1 MPNIKQ
7 KSEVVYM
14 SDKELISSNQMIVSV
29 EELKEKGL
37 SLYKINQLVEQ
48 GFLRKLNK
56 KFYENTNFQ
65 GDESDFYY
73 AYAYV
78 PFGVIC
84 LMSAAVFYNLTTYI
98 PEGIDVAIQRKARV
112 STLPDWP
119 EIQLYYY
126 TDDRYELGIE
136 TIEDGSNRF
145 HIYNVEKTVVD
156 IVFYR
161 EKIGIEET
169 KEILINYLKRSNRNL
184 NQLIRYADQM
194 KCGDIMRHYLEVLV

>member
-1 MPNIKQ
+1 M
-7 KSEVVYM
+7 
-14 SDKELISSNQMIVSV
+14 
-29 EELKEKGL
+29 
-37 SLYKINQLVEQ
+37 
-48 GFLRKLNK
+48 
-56 KFYENTNFQ
+56 
-65 GDESDFYY
+65 
-73 AYAYV
+73 
-78 PFGVIC
+78 
-84 LMSAAVFYNLTTYI
+84 
-98 PEGIDVAIQRKARV
+98 AIQRKARV

-194 KCGDIMRHYLEVLV
+194 KCGDIMRNYLEVLV

>member
-1 MPNIKQ
+1 
-7 KSEVVYM
+7 M

-29 EELKEKGL
+29 DELKEKGF

-48 GFLRKLNK
+48 GLLRKLNK

-65 GDESDFYY
+65 GAESDFYY

-84 LMSAAVFYNLTTYI
+84 LMSAAVFYDLTTYR
-98 PEGIDVAIQRKARV
+98 PDGIDVAIQRKARV

-194 KCGDIMRHYLEVLV
+194 KCGDIMRNYLEVLVCCMLSR

>member
-1 MPNIKQ
+1 
-7 KSEVVYM
+7 M

-29 EELKEKGL
+29 DELKEKGF

-48 GFLRKLNK
+48 GLLRKLNK

-65 GDESDFYY
+65 GAESDFYY

-84 LMSAAVFYNLTTYI
+84 LMSAAVFYDLTTYG
-98 PEGIDVAIQRKARV
+98 PDGIDVAIQRKARV

-184 NQLIRYADQM
+184 NKLIRYADQM
-194 KCGDIMRHYLEVLV
+194 KCGDIMRNYLEVLV

>member
-1 MPNIKQ
+1 
-7 KSEVVYM
+7 M

-29 EELKEKGL
+29 DELKEKGF

-48 GFLRKLNK
+48 GLLRKLNK

-65 GDESDFYY
+65 GAESDFYY

-84 LMSAAVFYNLTTYI
+84 LMSAAVFYDLTTYR
-98 PEGIDVAIQRKARV
+98 PDRIDVAIQRKARV

-194 KCGDIMRHYLEVLV
+194 KCGDIMRNYLEVLV

>member
-1 MPNIKQ
+1 
-7 KSEVVYM
+7 M

-84 LMSAAVFYNLTTYI
+84 LMSAAVFYDLTTYR
-98 PEGIDVAIQRKARV
+98 PEGVQRKARV

-136 TIEDGSNRF
+136 TIEDGRNRF

-169 KEILINYLKRSNRNL
+169 KEILINYLKRNNRNL

>member
-1 MPNIKQ
+1 
-7 KSEVVYM
+7 M

-84 LMSAAVFYNLTTYI
+84 LMSAAVFYDLTTYR
-98 PEGIDVAIQRKARV
+98 PEGVDVAIQRKARV

-136 TIEDGSNRF
+136 TIEDGRNRF
-145 HIYNVEKTVVD
+145 HIYNVEKTVV
-156 IVFYR
+156 
-161 EKIGIEET
+161 EEVEDED
-169 KEILINYLKRSNRNL
+169 KDQRRQI
-184 NQLIRYADQM
+184 ADQLD
-194 KCGDIMRHYLEVLV
+194 KQGRGHHQPGAAAEGGYPQRSAEQQRQHHAEQGDAQGGE

>member
-1 MPNIKQ
+1 
-7 KSEVVYM
+7 M

-29 EELKEKGL
+29 DELKEKGF

-48 GFLRKLNK
+48 GLLRKLNK

-65 GDESDFYY
+65 GAESDFYY

-84 LMSAAVFYNLTTYI
+84 LMSAAVFYDLTTYR
-98 PEGIDVAIQRKARV
+98 PDGIGVAIQRKARV

-194 KCGDIMRHYLEVLV
+194 KCGDIMRNYLEVLV

>member
-145 HIYNVEKTVVD
+145 HIYNVEKTLVD

-169 KEILINYLKRSNRNL
+169 KEILINYLKRNNRNL